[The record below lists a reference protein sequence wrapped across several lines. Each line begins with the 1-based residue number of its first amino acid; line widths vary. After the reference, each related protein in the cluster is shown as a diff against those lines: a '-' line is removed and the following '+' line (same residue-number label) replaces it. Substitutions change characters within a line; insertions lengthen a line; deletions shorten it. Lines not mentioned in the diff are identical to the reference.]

1 MSLEIKKPDIEYNS
15 TNEEGTEGTFV
26 VYPLPRGFGT
36 TLGNSLRRV
45 LLSSLP
51 GVAATQIRIDGVLH
65 EMSTVPGVK
74 EDVTEIVLNVKGII
88 AKFSNPATESVIVR
102 IDKKGPCTVT
112 AGDIVSVD
120 GLEILNPDLHIA
132 TLGEGAS
139 FSMELRF
146 ARGIGYVSAEH
157 NEEFAKA
164 NGIAAI
170 DAIYTDSIHTPI
182 RNVGYQ
188 ATNTRVGSDTDYDKL
203 ELNVKTNG
211 TITVSSAVSSAATII
226 CDVLSYFIE
235 VKPDIPEIVVPA
247 PEVTE
252 QQASKEEKI
261 RDENVLDITVEDLD
275 LTVRS
280 FNCLKRADI
289 NTVRDL
295 IGKTMEDMTKVR
307 NLGKKSLN
315 EIIDKLDSFG
325 LKLREVS
332 EEE

>member
-1 MSLEIKKPDIEYNS
+1 MSVEIKKPDIEYNS
-15 TNEEGTEGTFV
+15 ANEESTEGTFV

-65 EMSTVPGVK
+65 EMSTIPGVT

-102 IDKKGPCTVT
+102 IDKKGPCNVS

-132 TLGEGAS
+132 TLGEGAVL
-139 FSMELRF
+139 SMELRF

-157 NEEFAKA
+157 NEENAKA
-164 NGIAAI
+164 LGNAAI

-211 TITVSSAVSSAATII
+211 TITVASAVSSAATIL
-226 CDVLSYFIE
+226 CDMLNYFIE
-235 VKPDIPEIVVPA
+235 VKPEVPEVVVPPVVETPPA
-247 PEVTE
+247 
-252 QQASKEEKI
+252 KEEKI
-261 RDENVLDITVEDLD
+261 PNENVLDITVEDLD

-289 NTVRDL
+289 NTLRDL
-295 IGKTMEDMTKVR
+295 IGKTMDDMTKVR

-315 EIIDKLDSFG
+315 EIIDKLDSYG
-325 LKLREVS
+325 LKLKEVS

>member
-1 MSLEIKKPDIEYNS
+1 M
-15 TNEEGTEGTFV
+15 
-26 VYPLPRGFGT
+26 
-36 TLGNSLRRV
+36 RR
-45 LLSSLP
+45 
-51 GVAATQIRIDGVLH
+51 
-65 EMSTVPGVK
+65 
-74 EDVTEIVLNVKGII
+74 
-88 AKFSNPATESVIVR
+88 
-102 IDKKGPCTVT
+102 
-112 AGDIVSVD
+112 
-120 GLEILNPDLHIA
+120 
-132 TLGEGAS
+132 
-139 FSMELRF
+139 
-146 ARGIGYVSAEH
+146 Y
-157 NEEFAKA
+157 
-164 NGIAAI
+164 
-170 DAIYTDSIHTPI
+170 
-182 RNVGYQ
+182 
-188 ATNTRVGSDTDYDKL
+188 
-203 ELNVKTNG
+203 
-211 TITVSSAVSSAATII
+211 
-226 CDVLSYFIE
+226 E